1 VICKEHRWDLAG
13 IQRAVHLVPPRCA
26 LRWSTPPSP
35 RVRSGGCCSTFWGE
49 DYIRTAR
56 AKGLRR
62 RTAMYNCGVRA
73 ALTPVVAQRGIVVG
87 TLLTTS
93 FIVVMHRAVDLVHAV
108 LDPRVRFS

>member
-1 VICKEHRWDLAG
+1 
-13 IQRAVHLVPPRCA
+13 
-26 LRWSTPPSP
+26 
-35 RVRSGGCCSTFWGE
+35 
-49 DYIRTAR
+49 
-56 AKGLRR
+56 
-62 RTAMYNCGVRA
+62 MYNCGVRA